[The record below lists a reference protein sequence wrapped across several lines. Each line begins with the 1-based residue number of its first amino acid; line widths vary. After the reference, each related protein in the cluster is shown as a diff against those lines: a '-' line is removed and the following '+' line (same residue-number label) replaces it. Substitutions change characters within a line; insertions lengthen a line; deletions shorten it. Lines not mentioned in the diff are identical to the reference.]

1 MKARSIF
8 LPFLLLSA
16 LAALFSSCTDFVKKV
31 ALKAATESVDYEKE
45 DTAKWGSVV
54 DKDLDLPMFSAIDAK
69 GAVRIVFVQDST
81 CSVRVRGNE
90 KCIADYKFTVKK
102 DELKVEPKDFN
113 GSVNKRTPSV
123 TLFITAPNLSD
134 IEFAGAGK
142 FEIPDAVTLPG
153 SLSIEME
160 GAGDVSIGDLT
171 AESLSLEVS
180 GAGKCD
186 LAKVTTTDDIE
197 IEVNGAGDVNA
208 NVFCQE
214 LSVELNGA
222 ANAVFSGECKNYTC
236 ENNGACRAD
245 FSNLKRT
252 STRQTDNL

>member
-16 LAALFSSCTDFVKKV
+16 LAALFSGCSDFVKKV

-45 DTAKWGSVV
+45 DTAKWGSVI
-54 DKDLDLPMFSAIDAK
+54 DRDLDLPIFSAIDAK
-69 GAVRIVFVQDST
+69 GAVRIVFVQDSIY
-81 CSVRVRGNE
+81 SVRAHGNE
-90 KCIADYKFTVKK
+90 KCIANYKFVVKK
-102 DELKVEPKDFN
+102 DELNVEPKDFN
-113 GSVNKRTPSV
+113 GSVNNRTPSI
-123 TLFITAPNLSD
+123 TLFITAPNLTE

-142 FEIPDAVTLPG
+142 LEIPDAVTLPG
-153 SLSIEME
+153 SLNIEME

-171 AESLSLEVS
+171 AESLSLEMS

-222 ANAVFSGECKNYTC
+222 ANAVFSGECKNYTY
-236 ENNGACRAD
+236 ENNGACKAD
-245 FSNLKRT
+245 FSNLKR
-252 STRQTDNL
+252 